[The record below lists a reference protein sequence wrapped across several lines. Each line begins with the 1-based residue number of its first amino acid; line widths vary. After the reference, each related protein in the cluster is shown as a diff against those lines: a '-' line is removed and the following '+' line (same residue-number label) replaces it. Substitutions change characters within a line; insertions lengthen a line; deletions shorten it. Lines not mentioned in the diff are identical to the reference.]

1 MPVEDNLLC
10 QSFPKLYLVRET
22 KETVEVEGNAEK
34 IPSIYGF
41 NQRSLEVKLELPS
54 NKSIKMRL
62 KNNQIYLDIISPLLH
77 LMRLLKFLPE
87 IIQAEKLINFC
98 V

>member
-1 MPVEDNLLC
+1 
-10 QSFPKLYLVRET
+10 
-22 KETVEVEGNAEK
+22 
-34 IPSIYGF
+34 
-41 NQRSLEVKLELPS
+41 
-54 NKSIKMRL
+54 MRL
-62 KNNQIYLDIISPLLH
+62 KNNQIYLHIISPLLH